1 MPRVLLDIDSRPS
14 SLAAARR
21 RRIAE
26 TLGSAPRESLAAM
39 AGYGLSDDE
48 IGRYYGLPP
57 RAVTKLRTRW
67 GIDGQR

>member
-1 MPRVLLDIDSRPS
+1 MPRDVRDNDSWPT

-39 AGYGLSDDE
+39 AGYGLSDGE
-48 IGRYYGLPP
+48 IGRYCGLPP
-57 RAVTKLRTRW
+57 RAVTRLRPHW

>member
-1 MPRVLLDIDSRPS
+1 MPREVRDNDHQPS

-26 TLGSAPRESLAAM
+26 TLGTAPRDSLAAM

-57 RAVTKLRTRW
+57 RAVTLLRVRW
-67 GIDGQR
+67 RIDGQR